1 MDWNTISISVHRAS
15 PLLSLRTVFCSP
27 CHFSSLGST
36 RNSSALPAVSFAIL
50 GQRMFEVLCFPAQC
64 TAQPCWPRCRAAAR
78 AGQRRQP
85 PAAPRQGTARH
96 GTAQHTMRH
105 GPRCRKT
112 FPSTS
117 AAAGPRGKDKC
128 YIPPVC
134 SLFPISFPVFLYVV
148 FILIFKW
155 KQVFT
160 QLFKATRPPSGLY
173 CTSSP
178 IVLPWANF

>member
-1 MDWNTISISVHRAS
+1 MDRNTTSISVHRAS
-15 PLLSLRTVFCSP
+15 VLFSLRTVFCSP
-27 CHFSSLGST
+27 CHFSSLGPT

-50 GQRMFEVLCFPAQC
+50 GQRMLEVLCVPAQC

-78 AGQRRQP
+78 AGQCMQP

-96 GTAQHTMRH
+96 GMAQHATRH

-112 FPSTS
+112 IPSTS
-117 AAAGPRGKDKC
+117 AAAGPCGKDKR

-134 SLFPISFPVFLYVV
+134 SLFPISFPVFLYVA

-155 KQVFT
+155 KQVFP
-160 QLFKATRPPSGLY
+160 QLFKATCPPSGLY

-178 IVLPWANF
+178 IVPPWANF